1 MTIDEDGGKKMSLL
15 IIMILTAVAA
25 AAAAAV
31 GRDDVDD
38 DDDDDN
44 NAQDVS
50 PEDARGEN
58 LEEWTHRRI
67 KRLALNDLTYFFFLS
82 AFEFCCFCSL
92 PTVLFSAL
100 PFYLA
105 F

>member
-67 KRLALNDLTYFFFLS
+67 KRLALNDLTYFFSYPLS
-82 AFEFCCFCSL
+82 SFAA
-92 PTVLFSAL
+92 SAHCL
-100 PFYLA
+100 QCYFRLYH
-105 F
+105 FI